1 MKGLLIFL
9 YLVVFIGSG
18 IMTYQNRQSVVVKS
32 FTITEMD
39 KDNTNLV
46 YVEKGIHK
54 TYNVEAEEFIKYEVG
69 DKYKITQTT
78 TAFKVYAIILIICI
92 IILFIMM
99 GSTDGFDLGDILDA
113 LT

>member
-9 YLVVFIGSG
+9 YLVVFVGSG
-18 IMTYQNRQSVVVKS
+18 IMTYQNREPVVVKS

-54 TYNVEAEEFIKYEVG
+54 TYNVDAEEFIKYDIG
-69 DKYKITQTT
+69 NTY
-78 TAFKVYAIILIICI
+78 KVYKHTFKFGMYLVILFICI
-92 IILFIMM
+92 IILFFILE
-99 GSTDGFDLGDILDA
+99 STDALDIFDLLDIF
-113 LT
+113 T

>member
-9 YLVVFIGSG
+9 YLLVFVGSG
-18 IMTYQNRQSVVVKS
+18 IMTYQNREPVVVKS

-54 TYNVEAEEFIKYEVG
+54 TYNVDAEEFIKYDIG
-69 DKYKITQTT
+69 DKYKITQHTLQ
-78 TAFKVYAIILIICI
+78 FIVYAIILVVCV

-99 GSTDGFDLGDILDA
+99 GSIDGLDLGDLLDA